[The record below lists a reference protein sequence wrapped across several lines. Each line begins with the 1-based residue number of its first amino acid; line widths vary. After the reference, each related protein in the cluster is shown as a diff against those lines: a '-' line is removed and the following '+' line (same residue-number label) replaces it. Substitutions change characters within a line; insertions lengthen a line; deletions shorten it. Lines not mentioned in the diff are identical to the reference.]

1 MSVGPIR
8 GQFDAKIS
16 MTDQDPYNSYK
27 LVVEGS
33 GPSGFVNGEAFIS
46 LIPNGE
52 TTTVA
57 VEGDSRPGGLLARV
71 GQRMMESVARST
83 MDRFFAC
90 LSESAE
96 SAEKP
101 RKPELVVRPVRG
113 FALKRPIPTVN
124 RVSPVPLNVPRVG
137 IGEIGFVGGYLGHR
151 ETLGGTIK

>member
-1 MSVGPIR
+1 MKIAGSYVFDAPPDRVWKAITDPDSLQHCIPGCDRMEAAGENRWEASMTVSVGPIR

-16 MTDQDPYNSYK
+16 MTDQDPFNSYK

-90 LSESAE
+90 LRESAE
-96 SAEKP
+96 
-101 RKPELVVRPVRG
+101 
-113 FALKRPIPTVN
+113 
-124 RVSPVPLNVPRVG
+124 
-137 IGEIGFVGGYLGHR
+137 
-151 ETLGGTIK
+151 